1 MASRLLRPAS
11 GSLGPHLSEGGRR
24 PWAST
29 VPEQFFKARRD
40 ARPSLQVG
48 RIVLIY
54 LVAATL
60 WIALSDLALEQLW
73 PGGGLPLSASMV
85 KGLGFV
91 AVTGA
96 LLAWVLGR
104 ERDRFAQRTA
114 AQIATTAALL
124 EHFRALSARI
134 SDIVLLVD
142 EQDRIIEAND
152 AAVEALGWPR
162 ASLCERTVN
171 DLELGT
177 GGTQRGGKR
186 PNSYEATYR
195 LADGRLLAVEVDA
208 LTLHVG
214 SRALRQLLVRPA
226 AAHEQTVAGHRD
238 RSWIDVF
245 FDMPFI
251 GMAITSPASKRWVRF
266 NNRLCEIL
274 GYPPDEVAELTWAKM
289 THPEDL
295 DKDVAEFE
303 RVLRGESDGYAM
315 EKRFIRKDGSVVH
328 AEIDVRCRRM
338 PDGSVDYFVATVQDI
353 TERVQAAERLH
364 RQKNLYAALSRINTA
379 ITRLPERQQIFSD
392 VCKTVVAIGRF
403 QFTCV
408 IGVGPK
414 PGEYRLEGSAGD
426 DHGHIRSLVEAGC
439 APEEFEGTAVY
450 RAILSRSTVISDPYH
465 SDPATEPWRDLAVA
479 AGFAGVGAFPIFE
492 HGRIA
497 AILLVHS
504 STSGEFDPEVVTLI
518 EEMTRDVSFA
528 LENHRREEARADA
541 LKALQSAEARSRFAL
556 EGAGHGAWELDV
568 TTGHAS
574 FSPVS
579 KRMLG
584 YEEDEIS
591 DSIEEWRSR
600 IHPDDLDATL
610 AAVKE
615 HLSGRS
621 PAYISEHRVR
631 CKDGSYKWVLARGKV
646 LERTDDGAPW
656 KFFGT
661 STDLT
666 EVRSAADKLHRERR
680 RMALAHASAIMG
692 TWDYDIATGI
702 LHLHTP
708 ALFGLGDEPRSL
720 TLEEYFALTHPEDRQ
735 PLREVV
741 ERHLR
746 DGGEYLTR
754 CRFIW
759 PDGSVHWIEDRGVLY
774 YDDDGRPVSAFGICM
789 DITERVE
796 SEQKLKEYVA
806 RLERSML
813 GTVDAISHMVDLR
826 DPYTGGHEVRV
837 GQLAAALGRELG
849 LDEITC
855 QGLQIIG
862 RVHDIGKITI
872 PAEILSKP
880 GRLNDMEMN
889 IVRTHAQQGYEILK
903 DIEFDWPVAEVI
915 RQHHER
921 MDGSGYPRGLKG
933 DEILLEARILAVA
946 DVVESMASH
955 RPYRPARG
963 IEPALAEIEANAGR
977 LYDAE
982 VAQAC
987 IRLFRE
993 RGFEFEA
1000 SDGLRGGPG

>member
-1 MASRLLRPAS
+1 M
-11 GSLGPHLSEGGRR
+11 
-24 PWAST
+24 
-29 VPEQFFKARRD
+29 PEQVVKPRRD
-40 ARPSLQVG
+40 ARPKLRIG
-48 RIVLIY
+48 RVVLVY
-54 LVAATL
+54 VVAATL
-60 WIALSDLALEQLW
+60 WIILSDLALERLW
-73 PGGGLPLSASMV
+73 GGGGPQLSASIF
-85 KGLGFV
+85 KGLSFV
-91 AVTGA
+91 AVTAA
-96 LLAWVLGR
+96 LLGWMLVR
-104 ERDRFAQRTA
+104 ERDRFTRRTA
-114 AQIATTAALL
+114 LQIATTAALL
-124 EHFRALSARI
+124 EHFRALSARV

-171 DLELGT
+171 DLELASGIR
-177 GGTQRGGKR
+177 QRNGRR
-186 PNSYEATYR
+186 PNSYETTYR
-195 LADGRLLAVEVDA
+195 LADGRLLAAEVDA
-208 LTLHVG
+208 LNLHVG
-214 SRALRQLLVRPA
+214 SRQLRQLLVRPA
-226 AAHEQTVAGHRD
+226 AAHDQTVGRHRD

-266 NNRLCEIL
+266 NHRLCEIL
-274 GYPPDEVAELTWAKM
+274 GYPPAEVAELTWAEM

-295 DKDVAEFE
+295 DKDEAEFE

-315 EKRFIRKDGSVVH
+315 AKRFIRKDGSVVH
-328 AEIDVRCRRM
+328 AEIDVRCRRL

-353 TERVQAAERLH
+353 TEHFQAAERLR
-364 RQKNLYAALSRINTA
+364 RQKGLYAALSRIDTA
-379 ITRLPERQQIFSD
+379 ITRLPEPQQIFTE
-392 VCKTVVAIGRF
+392 VCDAVVGIGRF
-403 QFTCV
+403 QFAWLFS
-408 IGVGPK
+408 VGPEA
-414 PGEYRLEGSAGD
+414 GEYRLQASAGD
-426 DHGHIRSLVEAGC
+426 DGGCITALIEPGRSPKEL
-439 APEEFEGTAVY
+439 EGTAFH
-450 RAILSRSTVISDPYH
+450 RAISSGHAVVSDPYEA
-465 SDPATEPWRDLAVA
+465 DPATAPLREIAAA
-479 AGFAGVGAFPIFE
+479 AGIAGAAAFPIFQ
-492 HGRIA
+492 HGRVVA
-497 AILLVHS
+497 VLNVNS
-504 STSGEFDPEVVTLI
+504 STSGDFDAETVGLL
-518 EEMTRDVSFA
+518 EEMARDVSFA
-528 LENHRREEARADA
+528 LENRLREEARADTV
-541 LKALQSAEARSRFAL
+541 KALQVLETRSRFAL
-556 EGAGHGAWELDV
+556 EGAGHGAWEWDV

-574 FSPVS
+574 YSPVS

-610 AAVKE
+610 AALEE

-621 PAYISEHRVR
+621 AAYVSEHRLR
-631 CKDGSYKWVLARGKV
+631 CKNGGYKWILVRGQV

-666 EVRSAADKLHRERR
+666 EVKAAADQLRLERQ
-680 RMALAHASAIMG
+680 RMALARASAAIG

-702 LHLHTP
+702 VHLHRHTP
-708 ALFGLGDEPRSL
+708 ALFGLGDEPRALSL
-720 TLEEYFALTHPEDRQ
+720 DEYLALTHPDDRQ
-735 PLREVV
+735 PLREMV
-741 ERHLR
+741 ESHLR
-746 DGGEYLTR
+746 DGDEYLSR

-774 YDDDGRPVSAFGICM
+774 YDDDGRPVSAFGISM
-789 DITERVE
+789 DITERIAAE
-796 SEQKLKEYVA
+796 HKIKQYIA

-826 DPYTGGHEVRV
+826 DPYTAGHEVRV
-837 GQLAAALGRELG
+837 GQLAEALGRELG
-849 LDEITC
+849 LDEVAC

-880 GRLNDMEMN
+880 GRLSDMEMN

-915 RQHHER
+915 LQHHER
-921 MDGSGYPRGLKG
+921 MDGSGYPQGLKG
-933 DEILLEARILAVA
+933 EEIKLEARILAVA

-963 IEPALAEIEANAGR
+963 IEPALAEIEANTGR

-987 IRLFRE
+987 LRLFRE
-993 RGFEFEA
+993 RGFEFEPTEA
-1000 SDGLRGGPG
+1000 RHHSPD